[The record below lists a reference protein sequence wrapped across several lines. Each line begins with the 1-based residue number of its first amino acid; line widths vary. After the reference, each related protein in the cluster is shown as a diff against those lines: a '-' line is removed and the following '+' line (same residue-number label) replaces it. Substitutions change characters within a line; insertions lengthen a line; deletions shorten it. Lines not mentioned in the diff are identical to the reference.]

1 MTDSSPVD
9 EETDL
14 ITRRKLITAT
24 GCAALAASLPT
35 TAFAQAFPSRPV
47 RLIVPYAPGGSAEI
61 LARPI
66 AVEMTKS
73 LGQSV
78 VVDFKPGGGS
88 TIGANEVAKSASDGH
103 TIVMMLSA
111 HAINATLMPKL
122 PYDTAKDFAPV
133 TIAATLPLVVVVPAQ
148 SPIRSFQDL
157 LAAARAKPGRLT
169 FASAGPGNTS
179 HLSVEYLKSQQ
190 GLDIVHVPYK
200 GSGPAIVG
208 LLGGEV
214 DFMFDSLSSSLP
226 QIRAGKFRAIAMA
239 SAQRSRILPDVPTVA
254 ESGVPGFDVSVWYA
268 VLAAA
273 GTPAPIVQ
281 RLNAE
286 VIRAMR
292 TPEARERIEGAG
304 YDIVGSTPE
313 QADAFIRQEI
323 VRWGKVV
330 RDSGASVN

>member
-1 MTDSSPVD
+1 MH
-9 EETDL
+9 
-14 ITRRKLITAT
+14 RRQVLLAA
-24 GCAALAASLPT
+24 AALAAPAPAAL
-35 TAFAQAFPSRPV
+35 AQAYPAKPIRF
-47 RLIVPYAPGGSAEI
+47 IMPYAPGGSSEI

-66 AVEMTKS
+66 AQELTRN

-78 VVDFKPGGGS
+78 FIDFKPGGGT
-88 TIGANEVAKSASDGH
+88 TIGADLVAKSAPDGY
-103 TIVMMLSA
+103 TLVMMLSA

-122 PYDTAKDFAPV
+122 PYDTVKDFAPI

-157 LAAARAKPGRLT
+157 IATARAKPGKLT

-179 HLSVEYLKSQQ
+179 HLSVEYLKSQL
-190 GLDIVHVPYK
+190 GLDMIHVPYK

-226 QIRAGKFRAIAMA
+226 QIKAGKFRALAMA
-239 SAQRSRILPDVPTVA
+239 SARRSRILPEVPTVA
-254 ESGVPGFDVSVWYA
+254 ESGVPGFDVSVWYS

-281 RLNAE
+281 RLHAE
-286 VIRAMR
+286 IVRAMKA
-292 TPEARERIEGAG
+292 PEAKEKIEGFG
-304 YDIVGSTPE
+304 YDIVGSTPAE
-313 QADAFIRQEI
+313 ADAFIRAEI
-323 VRWGKVV
+323 TRWAKVV
-330 RDSGASVN
+330 RESGATVN